1 MRDHIT
7 SASQASKYMLHSR
20 VGEYLSPEAT
30 SDVEKT
36 KGESGLTLDI
46 ERVGS
51 RSRGEV
57 ARFLFLEVAGSTD
70 LIGEQNI

>member
-1 MRDHIT
+1 
-7 SASQASKYMLHSR
+7 MLHSR

-46 ERVGS
+46 GS
-51 RSRGEV
+51 KSRGEV

>member
-1 MRDHIT
+1 
-7 SASQASKYMLHSR
+7 MLHSR
-20 VGEYLSPEAT
+20 LGEYLSPEAT
-30 SDVEKT
+30 SDAEKT

>member
-1 MRDHIT
+1 
-7 SASQASKYMLHSR
+7 MLHSR
-20 VGEYLSPEAT
+20 VGEYLSPEVT
-30 SDVEKT
+30 SDDVEKT